1 MLTRPTTHLLEEEA
15 ESLRVSDRHQVET
28 QAVLNDWAH
37 TAASWHSHQFYKI
50 FFEGKSRSQETSLMS
65 SCDLNFYNFW
75 WSDTSWK
82 SFFSIPWS
90 LSRWRIKIDLINF
103 ALLSVLCLNNFL
115 PALHSIPPNCCKT
128 SFACS
133 PWRQYKSGR
142 YLRTQKKDY
151 MGIWQLWKH
160 LNHVT
165 DKFFCKVIAQSLN
178 YFGNRSRGALDIVG
192 GPKSWWTKKMI
203 RGYQTSEGGKVY

>member
-1 MLTRPTTHLLEEEA
+1 
-15 ESLRVSDRHQVET
+15 
-28 QAVLNDWAH
+28 
-37 TAASWHSHQFYKI
+37 
-50 FFEGKSRSQETSLMS
+50 MS

-75 WSDTSWK
+75 WTDTSWK